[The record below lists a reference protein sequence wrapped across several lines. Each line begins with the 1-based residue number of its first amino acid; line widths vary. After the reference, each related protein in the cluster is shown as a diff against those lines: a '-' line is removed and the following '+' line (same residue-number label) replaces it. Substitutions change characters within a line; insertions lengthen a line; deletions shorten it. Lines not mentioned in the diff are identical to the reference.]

1 MLYSVCMR
9 NGPVGDE
16 MNWKSE
22 QECEI
27 RGHTVLKTK
36 KNSKEKEINCEL

>member
-1 MLYSVCMR
+1 MISNSVETDNIMLYSVCMR

-16 MNWKSE
+16 MNWESE

-27 RGHTVLKTK
+27 RD
-36 KNSKEKEINCEL
+36 IQC